1 MSKMSEKLKKEAEII
16 KMGNFSFE
24 LEEKREQSLLTQ
36 SGYMLTGFSIVSVML
51 LAAIPILLENT
62 NISNRTVLILIGIS
76 LLFLILSLLST
87 IVAQWRYKSV
97 RLNNVELIYNLMID
111 MPLKDFNYWWLDNLD
126 NLHNEK
132 NRLNDKRAD
141 WMKISTISFG
151 ISISTILIYLII
163 LLIIM

>member
-1 MSKMSEKLKKEAEII
+1 MSEKLKKEAEII